1 MNAVVIK
8 TYTND
13 GEAELESGML
23 RAEGVWSMVRREL
36 GSLYIGWFP
45 GAVLVVR
52 PEDLEKA
59 KDILGLH

>member
-1 MNAVVIK
+1 MEAVVVK
-8 TYTND
+8 TYTTE
-13 GEAELESGML
+13 GEAELDSGLLKAQGVWCML
-23 RAEGVWSMVRREL
+23 RKEI

-59 KDILGLH
+59 KDILGL